1 MEVPV
6 VIYDVNFQ
14 HMKLHW
20 TETPLYIYIYIYIY
34 TYIYKIYIYIVCIYI
49 YIYIYIYRSVMIVVL
64 EQQEKL
70 CKPMLSMSQKA
81 VKRTFIRILDK
92 VK

>member
-1 MEVPV
+1 M
-6 VIYDVNFQ
+6 
-14 HMKLHW
+14 H
-20 TETPLYIYIYIYIY
+20 
-34 TYIYKIYIYIVCIYI
+34 I

-81 VKRTFIRILDK
+81 GKRTFIRILDK